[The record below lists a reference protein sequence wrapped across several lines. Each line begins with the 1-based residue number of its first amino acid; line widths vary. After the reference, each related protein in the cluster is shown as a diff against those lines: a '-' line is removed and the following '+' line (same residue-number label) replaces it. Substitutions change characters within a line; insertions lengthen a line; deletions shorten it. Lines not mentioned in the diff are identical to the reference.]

1 MSARA
6 SPPATTLRGR
16 WLLLARMAWVAAAIT
31 ALAIVLFSVPSSI
44 EHYRSVCTAPTEV
57 CSERALDQ
65 PTQPTQEGVRAL
77 REVGL
82 SVHSYALFNVV
93 IDKVFQLV
101 WFAVGVLIFLRR
113 SDDWMVLLV
122 SAFLVAFGTVAVDT
136 TDADALVSAQ
146 PAWWLPVQGVQITG
160 VVCVVLFFL
169 LFPNGRFVP
178 RWTRWLAVAFIAF
191 LVAWELFPELYSGSP
206 ALEMVTQWVF
216 MGYVVSLV
224 WSQTYRYR
232 KVSSQEQRRQTKWV
246 VFGTTLAIAGSF
258 VKVPL
263 DFSLLTGDTPFTLLV
278 LKIVFA
284 LSFLLV
290 PLSISVA
297 VLRSRLFDIDVLIN
311 RTLIYGVLTAI
322 LVGFYFGSIVVLQ
335 GIASVVLQVP
345 FVVLT
350 GQKSTLAVVAST
362 LLIAALFNPLR
373 RRIQSFIDRRFYR
386 SRYDARKTLETFSAK
401 LRDETDLEALNDDL
415 VGVVAETM
423 QPAHVGLWLR
433 PDTDA
438 KGEQAE

>member
-1 MSARA
+1 
-6 SPPATTLRGR
+6 
-16 WLLLARMAWVAAAIT
+16 VAVAIT
-31 ALAIVLFSVPSSI
+31 VLAIVLFSVPSSF
-44 EHYRSVCTAPTEV
+44 EHYRTVCTAASEV
-57 CSERALDQ
+57 CSEQAVAQ
-65 PTQPTQEGVRAL
+65 PTPEGVQAL
-77 REVGL
+77 RDVGL
-82 SVHSYALFNVV
+82 SVSSYALLNVV

-101 WFAVGVLIFLRR
+101 WFAVGAIIFLRR
-113 SDDWMVLLV
+113 SDDQMALLV
-122 SAFLVAFGTVAVDT
+122 STFLVAFGTVAVDT
-136 TDADALVSAQ
+136 TDADALVSSQ
-146 PAWWLPVQGVQITG
+146 PAWWLPVQSVQITG

-191 LVAWELFPELYSGSP
+191 LVAWELFSELYSGSP

-216 MGYVVSLV
+216 MGLVVSLV

-311 RTLIYGVLTAI
+311 RTLVYGVLTAI

-386 SRYDARKTLETFSAK
+386 SRYDARKTLEAFSAK

-433 PDTDA
+433 PAQDRRA
-438 KGEQAE
+438 KRLADR

>member
-1 MSARA
+1 MNAH
-6 SPPATTLRGR
+6 
-16 WLLLARMAWVAAAIT
+16 WLLLARVVSVTVALT
-31 ALAIVLFSVPSSI
+31 ALAIVLFSVPSSF
-44 EHYRSVCTAPTEV
+44 EHYRSVCAAASEACSQRAP
-57 CSERALDQ
+57 AQ
-65 PTQPTQEGVRAL
+65 PTTEGVRQL
-77 REVGL
+77 REAGL
-82 SVHSYALFNVV
+82 SASTYAVLNVA

-101 WFAVGVLIFLRR
+101 WFAVGALIFWRR
-113 SDDWMVLLV
+113 SDDRMALLV
-122 SAFLVAFGTVAVDT
+122 SVFLVTFGPVAVDT
-136 TDADALVSAQ
+136 TNADALVSAQ
-146 PAWWLPVQGVQITG
+146 QAWWLPVKAVQITG
-160 VVCVVLFFL
+160 VVCAVLFFL
-169 LFPNGRFVP
+169 LFPGGRFAP

-191 LVAWELFPELYSGSP
+191 LVPRELFPELYSGSP

-232 KVSSQEQRRQTKWV
+232 KVSSPEQRRLTKWV

-297 VLRSRLFDIDVLIN
+297 VLRSRLFDIDVIIN
-311 RTLIYGVLTAI
+311 RTLVYASLTAL
-322 LVGFYFGSIVVLQ
+322 LVAGYFAGIVVLQ
-335 GIASVVLQVP
+335 RL

-350 GQKSTLAVVAST
+350 GERSTLAVVAST

-373 RRIQSFIDRRFYR
+373 RRVQGSVDRRFYR
-386 SRYDARKTLETFSAK
+386 RKYDAAKMLAAFNSRLREETELDTLSG
-401 LRDETDLEALNDDL
+401 DV
-415 VGVVAETM
+415 VGVVRETM
-423 QPAHVGLWLR
+423 QPAHVSLWLR
-433 PDTDA
+433 PDTA
-438 KGEQAE
+438 SKGNPAD

>member
-1 MSARA
+1 
-6 SPPATTLRGR
+6 
-16 WLLLARMAWVAAAIT
+16 
-31 ALAIVLFSVPSSI
+31 
-44 EHYRSVCTAPTEV
+44 
-57 CSERALDQ
+57 
-65 PTQPTQEGVRAL
+65 
-77 REVGL
+77 
-82 SVHSYALFNVV
+82 
-93 IDKVFQLV
+93 V
-101 WFAVGVLIFLRR
+101 WFAVGVLIFWRR
-113 SDDWMVLLV
+113 SDDPMALLV

-136 TDADALVSAQ
+136 TDADALVSSQ
-146 PAWWLPVQGVQITG
+146 PAWWLPVQSVAITG
-160 VVCVVLFFL
+160 AVCVVLFFL

-191 LVAWELFPELYSGSP
+191 NVSQELFPELYSGSP

-216 MGYVVSLV
+216 MGFVVSLV

-232 KVSSQEQRRQTKWV
+232 KFSSPEQRRQTKWV

-311 RTLIYGVLTAI
+311 RTLVYGVLTTLLAAVYLGGVAATQAI
-322 LVGFYFGSIVVLQ
+322 FQS
-335 GIASVVLQVP
+335 
-345 FVVLT
+345 LT
-350 GQKSTLAVVAST
+350 GQQGLPQLAIVTST

-373 RRIQSFIDRRFYR
+373 RSVQTFIDRRFYR
-386 SRYDARKTLETFSAK
+386 SKYDARKTLEAFSAK
-401 LRDETDLEALNDDL
+401 LRDETDLDALNDEL
-415 VGVVAETM
+415 VGVVRETL
-423 QPAHVGLWLR
+423 QPAHVSLWLR
-433 PDTDA
+433 PDPGS
-438 KGEQAE
+438 KRSRGE